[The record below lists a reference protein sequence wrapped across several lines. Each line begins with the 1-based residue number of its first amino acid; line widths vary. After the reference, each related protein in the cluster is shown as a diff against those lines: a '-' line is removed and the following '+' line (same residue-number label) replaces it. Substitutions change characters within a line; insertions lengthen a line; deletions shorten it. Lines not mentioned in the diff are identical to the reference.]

1 MVIVKKHK
9 LMKQLMITSI
19 LLIMAVFSVNAQVD
33 LPYNSGFENA
43 SDRLVSTDLSETGK
57 LIIR

>member
-1 MVIVKKHK
+1 
-9 LMKQLMITSI
+9 MKQLMITSI